1 MGKISNN
8 INIDIGDQ
16 VLRVVQKKLL
26 QFSDVIRHG
35 LVLGWMEI
43 ATAMRG

>member
-26 QFSDVIRHG
+26 QFSDVILRSSDF
-35 LVLGWMEI
+35 
-43 ATAMRG
+43 